1 MQYNK
6 IAGGFASFPPPMIQG
21 LSSAQQPQMVA
32 PVAPGGAAP
41 ANALGGLAPGQ
52 SMPQPQTAA
61 QQMPAQTMG
70 VGGFGEPFGAAPAA
84 PAPRLSGGDA
94 WPPASPADMA
104 RYQQMF
110 QRHDTDGDGK
120 LSGGEIV
127 PLLMALDPPK
137 ALLKDIWALADADAD
152 GALNQSEFC
161 VAVYLTE
168 RAKEGRKP
176 PATLPP
182 GPFPP
187 VAQAAPPA
195 PAPAPA
201 PAAPAAPASSALPTR
216 PFAVGSAMIIFSNP
230 VQQVPQ

>member
-94 WPPASPADMA
+94 WPPRPPRIWRDISRCSSATTRTATA
-104 RYQQMF
+104 R
-110 QRHDTDGDGK
+110 
-120 LSGGEIV
+120 
-127 PLLMALDPPK
+127 
-137 ALLKDIWALADADAD
+137 
-152 GALNQSEFC
+152 
-161 VAVYLTE
+161 E
-168 RAKEGRKP
+168 RRRDC
-176 PATLPP
+176 
-182 GPFPP
+182 
-187 VAQAAPPA
+187 PA
-195 PAPAPA
+195 PHGA
-201 PAAPAAPASSALPTR
+201 
-216 PFAVGSAMIIFSNP
+216 
-230 VQQVPQ
+230 